1 MPGTSSAT
9 GFIHD
14 YTRILRLIWA
24 ASPRTAAIGGLLA
37 LVSAAVLP
45 AQIWF
50 TKLIIDGVAN
60 IVTESSKALAVTDW
74 QAVLTPV
81 VALALVRAGGIVC
94 QARLE
99 HFKWRLS
106 EGVRHH
112 IEYLVLQ
119 KASRLDIAFF
129 ENPTFHDRMATV
141 LREAYRAH
149 NLAWISLELLGT
161 LAGLCAMLSM
171 LLHLHPLAIV
181 ALVLTTAPGALAA
194 GHFAKRFYNLVNS
207 HASIRRMAAYYQELL
222 SSRDAVKEIRV
233 FGLGTP
239 FLDRFHQYWQE
250 HITEETDFRASRERV
265 GVGLES
271 LSLAGTV
278 GIWTFAIVQAVRSRI
293 TLGDVTLVLQASE
306 QARQGLTRL
315 LSQAGQI
322 YENNL
327 FTRDL
332 LHLLDLDSGGV
343 EGALSP
349 ALTIQVPA
357 PRPIRRGF
365 EFCNVSFR
373 YPGASHDVVKD
384 VSFRLAPGE
393 TVALVGENG
402 AGKTTLVKLLA
413 RLYDPSEGIIL
424 LDGRDLREYDLDDL
438 RCEIGIIFQDFVR
451 YDLTVRENIAVGQ
464 MELAEDGAQVRAAAE
479 KGGALPIIE
488 RLPAGLDSMLGRR
501 FADGLDLSGGE
512 WQRIALSRAFL
523 RQAQILI
530 LDEPTAALDAL
541 AERELYGRFSELTAG
556 KMTLFV
562 SHRFS
567 TVRTADRILVLEGGS
582 LSEAGSH
589 DELIASKGHY
599 ARMFT
604 AQAERYQ

>member
-1 MPGTSSAT
+1 MSGTSSAT
-9 GFIHD
+9 GFIRD

-24 ASPRTAAIGGLLA
+24 ASPRTATFSGLLA
-37 LVSAAVLP
+37 IVSAAVLP
-45 AQIWF
+45 VQIWC
-50 TKLIIDGVAN
+50 TKLIIDGVAD
-60 IVTESSKALAVTDW
+60 IVTESSKAVAETDW
-74 QAVLTPV
+74 QAILTPV
-81 VALALVRAGGIVC
+81 VALTLVRATGLIC
-94 QARLE
+94 QARLD
-99 HFKWRLS
+99 HFRWQLS

-119 KASRLDIAFF
+119 KASRLEIAFF
-129 ENPTFHDRMATV
+129 ENPVFHDRMATV

-149 NLAWISLELLGT
+149 NLAWFSLELLGT
-161 LAGLCAMLSM
+161 FAGLCAMLSM

-194 GHFAKRFYNLVNS
+194 GHFAKRFHKLVNS

-233 FGLGTP
+233 FGLGRP
-239 FLDRFHQYWQE
+239 FLDRFRQCWQE
-250 HITEETDFRASRERV
+250 HIAEETDLRTSRERV
-265 GVGLES
+265 GVGLEA

-278 GIWTFAIVQAVRSRI
+278 CIWMFAIVQAVRSRI
-293 TLGDVTLVLQASE
+293 SLGDVALVLQASE

-315 LSQAGQI
+315 LSQAGEI

-327 FTRDL
+327 FTRDV
-332 LHLLDLDSGGV
+332 LHLLDLESGGV

-349 ALTIQVPA
+349 VLTVQASA

-373 YPGASHDVVKD
+373 YPGANHDVVKD
-384 VSFRLAPGE
+384 VSFRLAPDE
-393 TVALVGENG
+393 TLALVGENG

-413 RLYDPSEGIIL
+413 RLYDPTEGSIL
-424 LDGRDLREYDLDDL
+424 LDGRDLREYGLDDL
-438 RCEIGIIFQDFVR
+438 RREIGIIFQDFVR

-464 MELAEDGAQVRAAAE
+464 MELAEDAEQVCAAAE
-479 KGGALPIIE
+479 KGGAQRLIE
-488 RLPAGLDSMLGRR
+488 RLPAGLNSVLGRR
-501 FADGLDLSGGE
+501 FDGGLDISGGE
-512 WQRIALSRAFL
+512 WQKIALSRAFL

-541 AERELYGRFSELTAG
+541 AERELYSRFSELTAG

-567 TVRTADRILVLEGGS
+567 TVRTADRILVLEGGA
-582 LSEAGSH
+582 LSEEGSH
-589 DELIASKGHY
+589 EELMAANGHY

-604 AQAERYQ
+604 AQAERYT